1 MREFHVK
8 DFSAVGDGTTL
19 NTSAIQSA
27 IDACAATGGGRVII
41 GEGKYMSGSITLR
54 TGVDLHIEQDGILFG
69 SPNCEDYPEKQ
80 GLRHVE
86 SDNLPRTRNASFIFA
101 EECEN
106 ISITG
111 MGKIDCNGTSF
122 VRKKDSWKGWE
133 YERIDAPTPPRVVFF
148 TGCKNV
154 RVENVTMVNQ
164 PAGWSYWIHDCDYVT
179 FDKCKIFAEVQYPNN
194 DGIHINSCRNVTI
207 SNCDITCGDDCIIVR
222 ANNRSLAENKV
233 CERVSVTNCNLTS
246 YACGIRIAWI
256 NDGTIRN
263 CVFSNIVMTDTNTG
277 ICIQLPPKTE
287 EKLLLVP
294 DRGREATLVENLSF
308 SNIVMD
314 GLYAPPIKIILG
326 QGATMCNAVRDVYF
340 DNVHAKGLCF
350 PLLVGR
356 PDKPIENVTMTN
368 CTFLRVT
375 DAELPDYKLHGAADW
390 DRSIGEEMFR
400 HVKNIVLN
408 NTSFTSY

>member
-1 MREFHVK
+1 
-8 DFSAVGDGTTL
+8 
-19 NTSAIQSA
+19 
-27 IDACAATGGGRVII
+27 
-41 GEGKYMSGSITLR
+41 
-54 TGVDLHIEQDGILFG
+54 
-69 SPNCEDYPEKQ
+69 
-80 GLRHVE
+80 
-86 SDNLPRTRNASFIFA
+86 
-101 EECEN
+101 
-106 ISITG
+106 

-122 VRKKDSWKGWE
+122 VRKKEEWRGWE
-133 YERIDAPTPPRVVFF
+133 YDRIDAPTPPRAVFF

-154 RVENVTMVNQ
+154 RVEDVTMVNQ

-194 DGIHINSCRNVTI
+194 DGIHINSSRNVTV
-207 SNCDITCGDDCIIVR
+207 SNCDITCGDDCIVIR
-222 ANNRSLAENKV
+222 ANNGSLKENKV
-233 CERVSVTNCNLTS
+233 CERVAVTNCNLTS

-277 ICIQLPPKTE
+277 ICIQLPHVSAE
-287 EKLLLVP
+287 HVVNIP

-326 QGATMCNAVRDVYF
+326 NEPTMCNAVRDIYF
-340 DNVHAKGLCF
+340 DNIHAKGLCF

-356 PDKPIENVTMTN
+356 SEKPIENVTMTN

-375 DAELPDYKLHGAADW
+375 DAELPDYKRHGAAEW
-390 DRSIGEEMFR
+390 DRSIGEEMFT